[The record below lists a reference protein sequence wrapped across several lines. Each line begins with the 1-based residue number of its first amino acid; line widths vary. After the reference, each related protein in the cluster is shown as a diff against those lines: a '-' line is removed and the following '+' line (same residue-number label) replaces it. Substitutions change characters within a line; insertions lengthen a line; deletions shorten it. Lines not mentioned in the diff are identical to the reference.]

1 MDCAKTGEMIRSLR
15 KEKGLTQQ
23 RLADQLRISPKTI
36 SKWEQGRGAPDVSL
50 WPALSAILGA
60 DMHKLIA
67 GQMQPNRRDGGKVR
81 SAKFYVCPLCGSI
94 HWGTGEAELLCCGRR
109 VEALTP
115 IPAPEMLNL
124 KGEEI
129 DGEMFVTFQHPMT
142 KTHHVAFAALVK
154 EERVIFIRLYP
165 EQNPEFDLPFTRG
178 LGMLYLYDTQEGL
191 FRTRYP
197 LRNADPS
204 VPG

>member
-81 SAKFYVCPLCGSI
+81 SARFYACPYCGSI
-94 HWGTGEAELLCCGRR
+94 HWGTGEAEILCCGRR
-109 VEALTP
+109 VEALSP
-115 IPAPEMLNL
+115 SAVPEEWALR
-124 KGEEI
+124 GEEI
-129 DGEMFVTFQHPMT
+129 DGEVFVTFQHPMT
-142 KTHHVAFAALVK
+142 KTHFISFAAYVTCDRVQLVK
-154 EERVIFIRLYP
+154 LYP
-165 EQNPEFDLPFTRG
+165 EGEAQTRLPLRG
-178 LGMLYLYDTQEGL
+178 MGVLYYYCNRHGL
-191 FRTRYP
+191 FRKK
-197 LRNADPS
+197 L
-204 VPG
+204 

>member
-81 SAKFYVCPLCGSI
+81 SARFYVCPYCGSI
-94 HWGTGEAELLCCGRR
+94 HWGTGEAEILCCGRR
-109 VEALTP
+109 VEALA
-115 IPAPEMLNL
+115 PAPVPEEWALR
-124 KGEEI
+124 GEEI

-142 KTHHVAFAALVK
+142 KAHHVAFAMRKVDERIIIVK
-154 EERVIFIRLYP
+154 
-165 EQNPEFDLPFTRG
+165 
-178 LGMLYLYDTQEGL
+178 M
-191 FRTRYP
+191 
-197 LRNADPS
+197 
-204 VPG
+204 